1 MNAQRR
7 GGIYLVPSHPDQDD
21 VDYFARVWKELSQL
35 ETALSPPTLA
45 SGAIRASSLTPGSL
59 QALVGFA
66 VGSTKYE
73 PGDVVNCDEPPSLAE
88 ALVRLG
94 YVSRM
99 PCAFG
104 AANRAGVSQARVASK
119 TETLKTKDRLKKAL
133 ADLAMH
139 GGVFHRQKR
148 WTT

>member
-7 GGIYLVPSHPDQDD
+7 GGTLVPGYHDPDDA
-21 VDYFARVWKELSQL
+21 DYFARRWQEL
-35 ETALSPPTLA
+35 TANPAAAAASLPPPNVA
-45 SGAIRASSLTPGSL
+45 AGAIRASTLTPGSL
-59 QALVGFA
+59 QALVSFA

-73 PGDVVNCDEPPSLAE
+73 PGDVVNCDESPSLAE
-88 ALVRLG
+88 ALVRFG

-104 AANRAGVSQARVASK
+104 AANRA
-119 TETLKTKDRLKKAL
+119 ETLETKDRLKKAL

-148 WTT
+148 